1 MPCSFARVLILS
13 NFLIVI
19 IVFVIQGRLGFAT
32 RDTIS
37 LLSPPP
43 KIDELAAIGAERS
56 MGIIFP
62 LSFSVTGWALDPKRH
77 SLPLAIQSSDGEK
90 LRDFELFFHQALIK
104 GVTDETLQAG
114 PVLLYAVGPG
124 IV

>member
-19 IVFVIQGRLGFAT
+19 IIFVIQGRLGFAA

-62 LSFSVTGWALDPKRH
+62 LCFSVTGWALDPKRH
-77 SLPLAIQSSDGEK
+77 SLLFSYPKSWRRKAPR
-90 LRDFELFFHQALIK
+90 LRAFFPSGL
-104 GVTDETLQAG
+104 GLENSR
-114 PVLLYAVGPG
+114 
-124 IV
+124 

>member
-1 MPCSFARVLILS
+1 MPYPFCASPNLS
-13 NFLIVI
+13 DFLIVI
-19 IVFVIQGRLGFAT
+19 IIFLIQGRLGFAA

-62 LSFSVTGWALDPKRH
+62 LSFSVTGWALDPKSH
-77 SLPLAIQSSDGEK
+77 SL
-90 LRDFELFFHQALIK
+90 LFSYPK
-104 GVTDETLQAG
+104 
-114 PVLLYAVGPG
+114 
-124 IV
+124 